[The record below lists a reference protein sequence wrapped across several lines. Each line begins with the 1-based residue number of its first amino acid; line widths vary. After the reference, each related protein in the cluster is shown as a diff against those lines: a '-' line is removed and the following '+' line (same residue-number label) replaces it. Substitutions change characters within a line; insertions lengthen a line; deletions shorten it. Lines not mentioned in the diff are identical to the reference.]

1 MLPRPKIGVQINT
14 LVPNYF
20 AVILILYYI
29 KSRLRDRVPGS
40 YILNY
45 HSIYHS
51 IYISIY
57 LSIIAADPGAGIGL
71 VYLCG
76 GKLGELSETL

>member
-1 MLPRPKIGVQINT
+1 MLLDFSFDLHMHYQLPLPIFLN
-14 LVPNYF
+14 
-20 AVILILYYI
+20 
-29 KSRLRDRVPGS
+29 
-40 YILNY
+40 ILNY
-45 HSIYHS
+45 HSNLSLYL
-51 IYISIY
+51 SIY